1 MSWVEKYK
9 PRTLKEVKISPSKL
23 MQLKQSVLEKK
34 PLIIHGNTGVGKTS
48 TIYALANDLNYEV
61 VEINATDL
69 RNKNNVNFIIGHA
82 SQQRSLFK
90 EGKILLIDEVDAL
103 TGIDRGGATT
113 ILSIMKKT
121 RTPIILTANNPYD
134 SKLSSIRRKCRL
146 IEFEDI
152 EVYGILEILKKI
164 LNQEGINCKE
174 NLLLEIAK
182 QSKGD
187 LRAAINDLQV
197 NAIGKKEINDLFYSE
212 REKKEDIFKVL
223 RTIFNKRNVNGIAD
237 KLDMDYDELLLWIEE
252 NLPKEY
258 KGESLATAF
267 NALSK
272 ADIFRSRIRKKQY
285 WRLLVYI
292 RDLLTHGIA
301 LAKPHENDK
310 FTSYKRGQRILKYWI
325 YKQKNAKK
333 KEIAKKLAKYIH
345 ISSNKAMNEL
355 KYLGIAI
362 KNNKEIQ
369 KELKLSTDEITW
381 LKQ

>member
-9 PRTLKEVKISPSKL
+9 PRTTKEVKISPSKL

-34 PLIIHGNTGVGKTS
+34 TLIIHGNTGVGKTS
-48 TIYALANDLNYEV
+48 TIYALANDLNYEI

-69 RNKNNVNFIIGHA
+69 RNKNNVDLIIGHA

-90 EGKILLIDEVDAL
+90 TGKILLIDEVDAL

-113 ILSIMKKT
+113 ILNIIKKSQT
-121 RTPIILTANNPYD
+121 SIILTANNPYN

-152 EVYGILEILKKI
+152 EIYNILEVLKKI

-174 NLLLEIAK
+174 DLLLEIAK

-197 NAIGKKEINDLFYSE
+197 NAIGKKEINDLYYSE

-223 RTIFNKRNVNGIAD
+223 RTIFNKRNVNNIAD
-237 KLDMDYDELLLWIEE
+237 KLDVDYDELLLWLEE
-252 NLPKEY
+252 NLPREY
-258 KGESLATAF
+258 KGEALATAF

-272 ADIFRSRIRKKQY
+272 ADIFRSRIRKRQY
-285 WRLLVYI
+285 WRFLVYI
-292 RDLLTHGIA
+292 RDLLTNGVA
-301 LAKPHENDK
+301 LAKPHESDK
-310 FTSYKRGQRILKYWI
+310 FNSYKRGQRILKYWI

-333 KEIAKKLAKYIH
+333 KEIAKKLAKHIH

-355 KYLGIAI
+355 KYLGTVI

-369 KELKLSTDEITW
+369 KELGLSIDEINR
-381 LKQ
+381 L